1 MKKNIAIIC
10 YDMIPYST
18 GWGASQRVYYY
29 ASLLSKQHNVYVIS
43 AKRNNS
49 ENFYNHEI
57 TFHQK
62 FYPVSS
68 KVQNSNSLNSQ
79 KTNFLSKIRKFLG
92 KLL

>member
-62 FYPVSS
+62 FILYH
-68 KVQNSNSLNSQ
+68 Q
-79 KTNFLSKIRKFLG
+79 KFKIQIL
-92 KLL
+92 